1 VRTYDASSG
10 FALRVQFEL
19 EVVHLSSL
27 PRASKPLSLRWIST
41 QVWVSRYAQDNSSYR
56 QDGGQEQQRTQQSG
70 L

>member
-1 VRTYDASSG
+1 
-10 FALRVQFEL
+10 
-19 EVVHLSSL
+19 LSSL